1 MYHHT
6 QIVRSTLVS
15 ERDSKCII
23 ASSHNEMN
31 CCHATLPLLHPPNQ
45 ILLVDCRRR
54 SSRRI
59 SGTLTEAL
67 TLYQP
72 ASETSIV
79 SPPER
84 MSWPSD
90 VQVKSISASARST
103 SLVSRTAPW
112 PILSHETFRSS
123 IRSTRPESA
132 RYSDSRQTGQKAGKI
147 NVRLSIKQRTGCSL
161 AGKSEETYR
170 STSHPA

>member
-6 QIVRSTLVS
+6 QIIRLTLVS
-15 ERDSKCII
+15 DRDPKCII

-45 ILLVDCRRR
+45 ILLVDCRR
-54 SSRRI
+54 SSLRI

-72 ASETSIV
+72 TSETSIA
-79 SPPER
+79 SPSER
-84 MSWPSD
+84 MSWPSYI
-90 VQVKSISASARST
+90 QVKSVSASARSM

-123 IRSTRPESA
+123 IRSTRPKSA
-132 RYSDSRQTGQKAGKI
+132 RYSASRQTEQKAG
-147 NVRLSIKQRTGCSL
+147 R
-161 AGKSEETYR
+161 
-170 STSHPA
+170 